1 MIRVIC
7 TDISGLSPSDYQTL
21 YNKASGERKSRA
33 DRYRHQGDSLRCV
46 TADGLLRY
54 ALGTSAYTV
63 EKSPSGKPFIR
74 EREDFHYNLSHAG
87 NWVAIAFGD
96 SEVGV
101 DVEKLRPD
109 TDIEAISRCFFAPE
123 ERRYVLEEEKSRH
136 QRFLKIWTGKESY
149 LKYLGT
155 GLQKDLTSFSV
166 LNLGPEVRLH
176 HRKLDDDHCLSLCT
190 TCDDFLFEL
199 LDLQRLL

>member
-7 TDISGLSPSDYQTL
+7 TDISGSGPSDYQAL
-21 YNKASGERKSRA
+21 YDRASEERKSRA
-33 DRYRHQGDSLRCV
+33 DRYRRQEDSLRCV

-63 EKSPSGKPFIR
+63 GKGPSGKPFIR

-87 NWVAIAFGD
+87 NWVAIAFGG

-109 TDIEAISRCFFAPE
+109 TDIDAISRCIFAPE
-123 ERRYVLEEEKSRH
+123 ERRCLLEEEKDRL
-136 QRFLKIWTGKESY
+136 QRFFEIWTGKESY

-155 GLQKDLTSFSV
+155 GLQKDPTSFSV
-166 LNLGPEVRLH
+166 LSLGPEVRLH